1 MMKLTKSKEKMLCG
15 VCGGIA
21 DYIGTDPTVIRILTV
36 LLTLLGGLTVV
47 IAYLIT
53 ALIMPENEI

>member
-1 MMKLTKSKEKMLCG
+1 MKLTKSKEKMLCG